1 MTAAP
6 DSEEAHTAKVSD
18 ITERL
23 ENYTEV
29 LDEQKECV
37 EGVLS
42 DLEDAPDDECL
53 TREEYR
59 RVFPASMP
67 LEEWGGF
74 GG

>member
-1 MTAAP
+1 MTAEEG
-6 DSEEAHTAKVSD
+6 SEEAHTDQTSA
-18 ITERL
+18 IEERL
-23 ENYTEV
+23 DGYLEV
-29 LDEQKECV
+29 LEEEREAVVAILD
-37 EGVLS
+37 

-59 RVFPASMP
+59 QVFPRTMP